1 MGRIHGD
8 ENPTREG
15 GKIMAQISFK
25 GKSLVWNHH
34 LGVEYHELVP
44 DKAKSLT
51 DKISLKDNLI
61 IHGDNLKALKALL
74 PTYAGKVKCI
84 YIDPPYNT
92 GNEGWAYS
100 DNVSSPMIKD
110 WLGKTVDID
119 DLTRHD
125 KWLCMMTPRLKILRE
140 LLADDGAIFVSIDD
154 NEQPKLKLLL
164 EEVFGEEN
172 YLNTFCWVSNLKGR
186 QISGAGA
193 AKTYEYILAFAKNIA
208 NSEPFNI
215 DVGLA
220 KSMMPA
226 AYKGLDYEE
235 ESDGTG
241 SFVVKNEL
249 YNTNSIFNEET
260 RPNLVFNIHYNFATG
275 QVKFSDVGSDTVYD
289 KFIKIAPKKNND
301 GSHKYHAWRWSREK
315 IERDLAD
322 LKFEMAAG
330 GAKVSTKI
338 RDFSGTVLKD
348 LVTDINTTTGS
359 KTLKEIFGREI
370 QFDYPKPVELV
381 DIFVRQFGKS
391 ALVLDSFAGT
401 GTTAHAVLGLNKEDG
416 GNRKFILVEMED
428 YADKITAERIRRVIK
443 GVPTA
448 KDEKLKNGLGGSFS
462 YFGLG
467 DAIDEV
473 GILSGKSLPSYQ
485 QMARYLFYTATGEEF
500 DESKVDEAKNFIGAS
515 KDYEVYLFYKPD
527 IEYLKNTALNL
538 EKAEALPAFSG
549 KRRLV
554 FAPAK
559 YLDQEHLDKF
569 HIDFAQLPFEI
580 YKQAT

>member
-1 MGRIHGD
+1 
-8 ENPTREG
+8 
-15 GKIMAQISFK
+15 MAQISFK